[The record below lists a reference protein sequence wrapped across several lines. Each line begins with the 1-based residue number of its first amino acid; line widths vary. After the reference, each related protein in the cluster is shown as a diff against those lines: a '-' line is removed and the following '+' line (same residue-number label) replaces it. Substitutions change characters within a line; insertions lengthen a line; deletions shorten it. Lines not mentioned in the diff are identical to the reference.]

1 VVGVGRR
8 DASFDSGLP
17 VLLRAV
23 ASSGAPVDVRGA
35 AGTRIFDQHWVP
47 QVPTDRRIQPGDQ
60 ISLGISHPCMTFD
73 KWRWITLLDG
83 EIVVDVVRTFF

>member
-1 VVGVGRR
+1 MRR
-8 DASFDSGLP
+8 SILGFRCCFVPLRP
-17 VLLRAV
+17 V
-23 ASSGAPVDVRGA
+23 APRLMFGGA